1 MTERARVFDEFLK
14 RRGTQLQGASGRRIC
29 FTMERTQ
36 STACIAGEL
45 THHPDVNNPVWFQF
59 CKMMTDASFTDVII
73 ATETEIFKVF
83 NNMRK
88 IN

>member
-1 MTERARVFDEFLK
+1 MNFLK
-14 RRGTQLQGASGRRIC
+14 EEGHNYKGHQADEYVLRWSEHSPQLVSQVS
-29 FTMERTQ
+29 
-36 STACIAGEL
+36 SL
-45 THHPDVNNPVWFQF
+45 TILINNPVWFQF
-59 CKMMTDASFTDVII
+59 CKMMTEASFTDVII